1 MTHTVFPPITPV
13 FPLIPRLIAPI
24 SVSDTLYMTY
34 KDYLMCPDHSQ
45 RREHGLKRWE
55 HDYDSYRV
63 PTNNTRVPTDSPAH
77 STHIG
82 VRYPLYDL

>member
-1 MTHTVFPPITPV
+1 MFPPIPWLISPAWTPGTH
-13 FPLIPRLIAPI
+13 R
-24 SVSDTLYMTY
+24 MTY

-55 HDYDSYRV
+55 HGYDTYRV
-63 PTNNTRVPTDSPAH
+63 PTNNTRVPTDSPAYI
-77 STHIG
+77 THIG

>member
-1 MTHTVFPPITPV
+1 M
-13 FPLIPRLIAPI
+13 
-24 SVSDTLYMTY
+24 SDTLYMTY

-55 HDYDSYRV
+55 HGYDTYRV
-63 PTNNTRVPTDSPAH
+63 PTNNTRVPTNSLAH
-77 STHIG
+77 ITHIG